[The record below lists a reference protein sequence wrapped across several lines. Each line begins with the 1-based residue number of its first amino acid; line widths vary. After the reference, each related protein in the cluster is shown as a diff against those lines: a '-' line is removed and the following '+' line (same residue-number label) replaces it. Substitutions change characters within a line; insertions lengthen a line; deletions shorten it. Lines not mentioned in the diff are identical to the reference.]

1 MKNSR
6 IINMYQTWKKL
17 YPFIKPYN
25 IKIIQLTILMLLC
38 AFIDA
43 IIPLGSGYVIDYFIV
58 PNQLEGIGM
67 FAIICIFII
76 FIQGVLTLLMARVAL
91 KVEMYIGRDL
101 RKAMYEHLQSLS
113 FDYFNKTPVGTI
125 VARLMS
131 DTGKI
136 GTVFAWCLID
146 IVWSLAF
153 IVGSIILMC
162 IINFQLALLILCI
175 VPIILFTTYF
185 FQMRLLKANRV
196 VRENNAQITRAL
208 NEGISGAKTSKTLA
222 IEQDNIA
229 SFKTVTNNMKQS
241 SVRTIMLNAVFIP
254 CVSFFTS
261 IAICLVLV
269 NGGYAVIFDVIAI
282 GEFTI
287 FINYA
292 MNIADPVQ
300 QLAKSISTLIA
311 TQVNVERCN
320 ELLEI
325 EQQIQDSEEV
335 IEKYGTVFNPKVHH
349 YEPINGD
356 IDFKNV
362 TFRYADGN
370 VNVLENFNLEVKAG
384 QTIAIVGQTGA
395 GKSTLVNLIC
405 RFFEPTS
412 GEIWIDGIDYRQRGL
427 LWLHSNIGYVLQT
440 PHLFSGTIKDNICYG
455 NLEASDKDIQEAAK
469 LVNAH
474 DFIMELEL
482 GYDSIVG
489 EGGDGLSLGQKQLIS
504 FARAIVSNPKIFV
517 LDEATASI
525 DTKTEQLIQQAISN
539 LLGTRTSFIVAHRLS
554 TIRQADK
561 ILVVDNGKII
571 ESGNHQELL
580 EKQGAYASLYIKQ
593 FQEET
598 MSIKR

>member
-325 EQQIQDSEEV
+325 EQQIQDSKEV

-440 PHLFSGTIKDNICYG
+440 PHLFSGTIKDNIRYG